1 MPGSLVLEGGAE
13 FGGRMA
19 DVDRQALSLAGGVQA
34 PVVIL
39 PTAAAPDHN
48 HQHAGNNGLHWFRS
62 LGATN
67 ISLAMVIDQVSAN
80 NPENARAVRSARLI
94 YLLGG
99 FPAYLEQ
106 TLRGSSVWAAALEAY
121 QSGAVIAGSSAGAMV
136 LCEDYFDPGTG
147 QTRPGLGLLPRT
159 CVIPHHNT
167 FGQQWAGKLRAR
179 LPQSILM
186 GIAEQTGIVSQAG
199 EQSTWTV
206 YGGGEVTV
214 YFPLSS
220 RVFRPKDEFKLP
232 AD

>member
-1 MPGSLVLEGGAE
+1 MAGSLVLEGGAE

-19 DVDRQALSLAGGVQA
+19 DVDRQALALAGGVQA

-48 HQHAGNNGLHWFRS
+48 HQHAGNNGLHWFRG

-67 ISLAMVIDQVSAN
+67 VSLAMVIDQASAN
-80 NPENARAVRSARLI
+80 DPEIALAVRTARLI

-106 TLRGSSVWAAALEAY
+106 SLRASSVWTAALEAY

-147 QTRPGLGLLPRT
+147 QTRPGLGMLPRM

-167 FGQQWAGKLRAR
+167 FGQQWAGKLREL
-179 LPQSILM
+179 LPQSILL

-199 EQSTWTV
+199 RSDSWTV
-206 YGGGEVTV
+206 HGGGKVTV
-214 YFPLSS
+214 YFPSSS
-220 RVFRPKDEFKLP
+220 RVFREKDEFKLP